1 MTIKNAMIMPQATFC
16 ETNEIHFILSHLS
29 IEMKSLSS
37 SLQWGI
43 KYKIAY
49 HFQLLGKENIFQNEM
64 FTKSGKIYFGFLI
77 EFNYLQLIVI
87 ESN

>member
-29 IEMKSLSS
+29 IEMKFLSS
-37 SLQWGI
+37 NFRVI
-43 KYKIAY
+43 KYKITY
-49 HFQLLGKENIFQNEM
+49 HFQLLGKEHIFQNEM
-64 FTKSGKIYFGFLI
+64 FTKSGKIYFSFLK
-77 EFNYLQLIVI
+77 EFDYLQLIVI

>member
-37 SLQWGI
+37 NFRVI

-64 FTKSGKIYFGFLI
+64 FTKSGKIYFGFLK